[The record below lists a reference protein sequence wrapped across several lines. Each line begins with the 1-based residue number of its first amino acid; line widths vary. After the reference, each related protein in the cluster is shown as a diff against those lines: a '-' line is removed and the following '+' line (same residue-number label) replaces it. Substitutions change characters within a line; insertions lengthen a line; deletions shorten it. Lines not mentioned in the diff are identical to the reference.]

1 MHGIDDDERQVNAV
15 PGTKGPSRGFNDSSG
30 KKSGDSLGQSGGRP
44 RKSSKGNIN
53 VPHSPPGPPG
63 GTNHHVKLPKN
74 ETTPEKDHA
83 GNKQYRKKK
92 PHPPPPKVDVD
103 LSPKMH
109 ADNLQSPMHGASYS
123 MPRSTGVLLKKDW
136 TKGPSA
142 VLKLNLFQHL
152 MRIPR

>member
-1 MHGIDDDERQVNAV
+1 MNRKQPCMPSHSTTAPRQERYEESEVHGIDDDERQVNAV

-92 PHPPPPKVDVD
+92 PHPPPPKV
-103 LSPKMH
+103 LRTQLTIES
-109 ADNLQSPMHGASYS
+109 NSLYS
-123 MPRSTGVLLKKDW
+123 K
-136 TKGPSA
+136 
-142 VLKLNLFQHL
+142 
-152 MRIPR
+152 I